1 MKNRNLFYLAVLP
14 VLVFRLA
21 SFSPATPD
29 PVVPVPVT
37 ATTPGPGGDTNGY
50 YNAMKANISKLD
62 GSISPEGL
70 ATVLANFERIAKTE
84 EDKWLPYYYVAFSSA
99 SLAYVEE
106 DVDQIDV
113 WCDRAEAALQTAEKL
128 EHDASEIGVLRAF
141 IAYARIRV
149 DFMGRGF
156 TYSREAMRILSAARQ
171 ANPDNPRVYCLMG
184 QHYLNV
190 PAQLG
195 GSKEKGCEYNSR
207 AIELFEAERA
217 DSAGEEYRIEPHWGY
232 GDAVE
237 VSTRIC
243 GAAAAQ
249 TNGK

>member
-21 SFSPATPD
+21 SHASVTPD
-29 PVVPVPVT
+29 PAVPVT
-37 ATTPGPGGDTNGY
+37 VAETSQDREDTNGY
-50 YNAMKANISKLD
+50 YDAMKTNVSKLD
-62 GSISPEGL
+62 GSISPQGL
-70 ATVLANFERIAKTE
+70 AAVLANFERIAKTE
-84 EDKWLPYYYVAFSSA
+84 ENKWLPYYYVAFSSA
-99 SLAYVEE
+99 SLAYVEA
-106 DVDQIDV
+106 DIDQIDV
-113 WCDRAEAALQTAEKL
+113 WCDRAEAALKIAEGL
-128 EHDASEIGVLRAF
+128 EHDASEVSVLRAF

-156 TYSREAMRILSAARQ
+156 TYSREAMRSLAAARQ
-171 ANPDNPRVYCLMG
+171 ANPENPRAYTLMG

-195 GSKEKGCEYNSR
+195 GSKEKGCEYNRR

-217 DSAGEEYRIEPHWGY
+217 ESAGEKYRIEPHWGY

-243 GAAAAQ
+243 GAAPAQ
-249 TNGK
+249 TNR